1 MVCDND
7 YDDDNNDSNNVSP
20 RRVMSMASHYEQ
32 VCIMERLRQEVFLL
46 YGRIASQEEVIQ
58 TLHTELRESVMN
70 RQALEKEFELY
81 RTKMKEKMLLLM
93 EGRAKTWL
101 EQLETRNEKE
111 RAPLNK
117 VTANLNEGL
126 MPSASDGLHSTR
138 TMVPDESTDTGDTT
152 VAEDNNEDIS
162 ERN

>member
-1 MVCDND
+1 
-7 YDDDNNDSNNVSP
+7 
-20 RRVMSMASHYEQ
+20 MSMASHYEQ

-93 EGRAKTWL
+93 EGRAKSWL
-101 EQLETRNEKE
+101 EQLESRDGKKMEKE

-117 VTANLNEGL
+117 VTANFNEGL
-126 MPSASDGLHSTR
+126 MSSVSDGPNSAR
-138 TMVPDESTDTGDTT
+138 TMVPDESTVSNDTI
-152 VAEDNNEDIS
+152 VAGTGVEDNNEDI
-162 ERN
+162 